1 MNYVPLNWRPNWG
14 GRVMCERKKI
24 NSISPKEKLWVRK
37 TWLPAP
43 PPSAGSQQGNSTAL
57 FQRPSE
63 EKAGH
68 LLPARGFSWG
78 SRPVDRADV
87 LVSSYLNVTPS
98 VQPAWHSQRK
108 FPRKE
113 GWEQEPERLVITLE
127 LGGTWSGFLFC
138 KQAISWGVMT
148 CQGTHRLWQ
157 SWNGAW
163 VC

>member
-1 MNYVPLNWRPNWG
+1 MWK
-14 GRVMCERKKI
+14 EE
-24 NSISPKEKLWVRK
+24 NSISPKEKLWVRE

-43 PPSAGSQQGNSTAL
+43 PPSSGSQPGNSTAL
-57 FQRPSE
+57 FQRPSD

-68 LLPARGFSWG
+68 LLAAEGFSWG
-78 SRPVDRADV
+78 NRHVYRADAF
-87 LVSSYLNVTPS
+87 VSSYLNVTPS

-108 FPRKE
+108 SRWKE
-113 GWEQEPERLVITLE
+113 GWEQELESLIIMLE
-127 LGGTWSGFLFC
+127 LGGTSSSFLFC

-163 VC
+163 VF